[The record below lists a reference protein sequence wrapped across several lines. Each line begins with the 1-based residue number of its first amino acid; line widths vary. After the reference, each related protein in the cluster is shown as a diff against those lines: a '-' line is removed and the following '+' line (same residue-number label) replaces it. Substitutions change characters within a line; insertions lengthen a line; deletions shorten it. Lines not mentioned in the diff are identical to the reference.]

1 MSRRHGAI
9 ATIVAGLLAVGGLAG
24 CSEDGDDEPADSGL
38 PSKAEL
44 TESTP
49 TPTTG
54 STPAVASQPT
64 LPDEATRPGRAGARA
79 FVAYYVSLENY
90 ASNTGDVDPL
100 IEYSH
105 PECGG
110 CQDLIRFYSSWY
122 ERGGWFKGAHRMILS
137 FDRVFRASSP
147 HDMYIRLNGRTSGG
161 TYRERRGAP
170 IHKAR
175 GDRFDLLLWLIREQQ
190 GWKVSRLDSP

>member
-1 MSRRHGAI
+1 MA
-9 ATIVAGLLAVGGLAG
+9 AGLAAGLIAVGGLVG

-38 PSKAEL
+38 PSKAEVSESPSASPG
-44 TESTP
+44 TET
-49 TPTTG
+49 
-54 STPAVASQPT
+54 TPAAATQPE

-79 FVAYYVSLENY
+79 FVAYYVALENY
-90 ASNTGDVDPL
+90 ASETGDVDPL

-110 CQDLIRFYSSWY
+110 CQDLIRFYGRWY
-122 ERGGWFKGAHRMILS
+122 ERGGWFKGAHRTILS
-137 FDRVFRASSP
+137 FDRVFRAVSP
-147 HDMYIRLNGRTSGG
+147 HDMYIRLHGRTSGG

-170 IHKAR
+170 IHRAR

-190 GWKVSRLDSP
+190 GWQVSRLDTP